1 MLDLQIIFLKTQN
14 NLWSNNFVMKSRK
27 MFEIDVKSFPAELK
41 LLFETYTNWA
51 FFLKSSVILQSIW
64 SSKIPPTPTD
74 NPLSIC
80 TFENFTPWNTSMLKK
95 KSLFCWKDLTVLIQI
110 PHPIQAR
117 FKLPN
122 PPKAE
127 KKPFWPVKAQ

>member
-1 MLDLQIIFLKTQN
+1 MN
-14 NLWSNNFVMKSRK
+14 
-27 MFEIDVKSFPAELK
+27 ELE

-74 NPLSIC
+74 NPLSIY

-95 KSLFCWKDLTVLIQI
+95 KSILLERLDGSDSNSSPHQSKIQTPQPSQGRKRNIFGLLKLNKKLGICLI
-110 PHPIQAR
+110 PTN
-117 FKLPN
+117 LMT
-122 PPKAE
+122 
-127 KKPFWPVKAQ
+127 